1 MARRVYSIDVK
12 GSKTAAGESPTR
24 RSILSASELMTTP
37 AAGIETLYDIL
48 QYAAST
54 FKQRHAFGYRILE
67 DTFQK
72 EKQITDSS
80 GKTHTKTWTYFQL
93 SKYHYYTYQ
102 EAADITKH
110 IGAGLYKM
118 GLKQND
124 KLHLFASTRYWDL

>member
-1 MARRVYSIDVK
+1 MARRVYSIDVE

-24 RSILSASELMTTP
+24 RSILSASELRTTP
-37 AAGIETLYDIL
+37 AAGVETLYDIL